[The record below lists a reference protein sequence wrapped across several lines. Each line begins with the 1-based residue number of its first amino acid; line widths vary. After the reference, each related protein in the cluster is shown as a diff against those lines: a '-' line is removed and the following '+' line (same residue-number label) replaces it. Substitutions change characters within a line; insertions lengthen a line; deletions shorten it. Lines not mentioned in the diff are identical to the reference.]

1 MRVWCVVVSVRGRA
15 ALFLPALAAKRR
27 QGAPGSPGCA
37 GARKT
42 ALDLAPCGVRSFG
55 YWRKVQVMSGSKVKG
70 KKRGRSNKL
79 PFVLMGGHICVD
91 AAQGGLASVLPF
103 LVIQSGFSYTEIT
116 ALVLASNVASAVIQ
130 PLFGL
135 MGDKKARPWL
145 MSVGVALAGLGI
157 ALVGVLKSYWLVVLA
172 AMVSGIGNA
181 MLHPEGARLA
191 YLAGGD
197 DKAMSM
203 SIFSVGGQIGFCL
216 GPIISVAAVTA
227 FGLSGTLVYLVLCL
241 PYALVLLALSK
252 RFLAF
257 GVRGGGS
264 LAGRGKRD
272 RCGAFGVVLG
282 ALSVRSIVFYGV
294 TSFFPLYLVATFNA
308 AEDSAS
314 LLITVFSIFGA
325 VATASAGFM
334 SHRVPT
340 PRLMVGCF
348 VLMVA
353 SLASFLLS
361 GSVWLCVAAVMV
373 LARRGAGAG
382 VSARASGHSVGA
394 HLWRGG
400 SCRRH
405 RIAYARRAGR
415 RRGPCVRHLGSGCAR
430 RGRPCAL
437 DRRRCDRAAR
447 CTERLASKSWRSS
460 ARGCAPE
467 ANLNLL

>member
-1 MRVWCVVVSVRGRA
+1 M
-15 ALFLPALAAKRR
+15 
-27 QGAPGSPGCA
+27 
-37 GARKT
+37 
-42 ALDLAPCGVRSFG
+42 
-55 YWRKVQVMSGSKVKG
+55 
-70 KKRGRSNKL
+70 
-79 PFVLMGGHICVD
+79 
-91 AAQGGLASVLPF
+91 
-103 LVIQSGFSYTEIT
+103 
-116 ALVLASNVASAVIQ
+116 ASNIASAVIQ

-157 ALVGVLKSYWLVVLA
+157 ALVGVLQSYWLVVLA

-264 LAGRGKRD
+264 LAARGKRD
-272 RCGAFGVVLG
+272 RWGAFGVVLG

-294 TSFFPLYLVATFNA
+294 TSFFPLYLVTTFNA

-340 PRLMVGCF
+340 PRLMIGCF

-373 LARRGAGAG
+373 LAMCLNLFNPPAVALAQEYLPEHLGTASGLTFGVAVAVGGIASPMLGALGDGAGGDSFYHWFADRKDSHEVAAALSIGVAAIERRG
-382 VSARASGHSVGA
+382 
-394 HLWRGG
+394 
-400 SCRRH
+400 
-405 RIAYARRAGR
+405 
-415 RRGPCVRHLGSGCAR
+415 VRKG
-430 RGRPCAL
+430 
-437 DRRRCDRAAR
+437 
-447 CTERLASKSWRSS
+447 
-460 ARGCAPE
+460 
-467 ANLNLL
+467 